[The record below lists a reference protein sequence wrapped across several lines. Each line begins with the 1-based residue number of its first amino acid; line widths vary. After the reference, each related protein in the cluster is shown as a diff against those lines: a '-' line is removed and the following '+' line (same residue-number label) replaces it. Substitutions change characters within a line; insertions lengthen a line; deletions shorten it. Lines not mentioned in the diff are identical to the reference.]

1 MEQPGLERA
10 LIWDINIAD
19 SDLIHCTIKP
29 APERK
34 FTNVLNIIWKRAKES
49 IETLRDPLIFSSLYE
64 REKRNG
70 KRFNN

>member
-19 SDLIHCTIKP
+19 SGLIHCTIKP
-29 APERK
+29 SPERK
-34 FTNVLNIIWKRAKES
+34 FTNVLNIRWKRAKES